1 MTLLTKLSNK
11 QPLQHAL
18 MQAIGADTVV
28 NKLDDVVSFLV
39 NFMTESP
46 HDEDIISTRDSIF
59 CSVVRTSRCS
69 SEKSLLSL
77 GRLEALR
84 SSLKAPL
91 VMPLASSLSESF
103 SLFLYPLAVQWIP

>member
-18 MQAIGADTVV
+18 VQAIGADTVV

-46 HDEDIISTRDSIF
+46 DSIF

-69 SEKSLLSL
+69 EKSLLSL
-77 GRLEALR
+77 GRFEALR
-84 SSLKAPL
+84 SSFKAPL
-91 VMPLASSLSESF
+91 VMPSNAKPWTPCLLSCILKSND
-103 SLFLYPLAVQWIP
+103 SYVH